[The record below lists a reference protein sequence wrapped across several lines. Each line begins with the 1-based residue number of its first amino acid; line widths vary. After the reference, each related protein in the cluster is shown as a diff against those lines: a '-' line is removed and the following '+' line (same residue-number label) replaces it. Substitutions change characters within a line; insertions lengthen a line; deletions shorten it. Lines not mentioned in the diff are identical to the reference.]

1 MSFLS
6 LSSLTRLTRLLP
18 TGLVVPIVAGPL
30 KGKKWIVG
38 AAAGEG
44 KGMSIVINQSEPIQV
59 GHAVAMLDDS
69 KVCFDFGAN
78 VGFYTLLF
86 SLFSKQVYAFEPLPR
101 NLRYLIRMLEI
112 NKVTNAKIIPCAV
125 SSSSKI
131 DYFSEG
137 DNQALGRLDKR
148 GDIPVLVTT
157 CDQFVSDT
165 NIVPDLLKIDV
176 EGAELELLQGARAVL
191 ETSHPSIL
199 LSVHSDGLRTDCL
212 SFLREIGYQAFI
224 PLDSG
229 DELEATEFAIHHT
242 NDRNI
247 I

>member
-1 MSFLS
+1 MSFFS
-6 LSSLTRLTRLLP
+6 LSSLTPLTRLLP
-18 TGLVVPIVAGPL
+18 TGLVIPIVTGPL

-44 KGMSIVINQSEPIQV
+44 KGMSIVINQSEPEQV
-59 GHAVAMLDDS
+59 HHAVGMLDDS

-86 SLFSKQVYAFEPLPR
+86 SIFAKEVYAFEPLPR
-101 NLRYLIRMLEI
+101 NLRYLIRLLEI

-125 SSSSKI
+125 SNSSRI

-137 DNQALGRLDKR
+137 DNQALGKLDKR
-148 GDIPVLVTT
+148 GDIPVIITT
-157 CDQFVSDT
+157 CDQFVSET

-176 EGAELELLQGARAVL
+176 EGAELEVLDGARGML
-191 ETSHPSIL
+191 ESSHPSIL
-199 LSVHSDGLRTDCL
+199 LSVHSDSLRTDCL
-212 SFLREIGYQAFI
+212 SFLREIGYKAVI
-224 PLDSG
+224 PLDS
-229 DELEATEFAIHHT
+229 DKELEATEFAIHHT
-242 NDRNI
+242 KHQNI